1 MLTTRFDQAALV
13 GDLGGECEQR
23 QREKC
28 EEQEAKEEKKKKKN
42 RRVKIHVRRWGR
54 DPQGE
59 MRGGEKAPVA
69 NLLREY
75 DVIYGGY
82 YTEGQIN
89 GGY

>member
-1 MLTTRFDQAALV
+1 MVTLEGNVNKDRERSV
-13 GDLGGECEQR
+13 RNKR
-23 QREKC
+23 Q
-28 EEQEAKEEKKKKKN
+28 KKKRRKKN

-59 MRGGEKAPVA
+59 IRGGEKAPVA

>member
-1 MLTTRFDQAALV
+1 MTLEGNVNKDRERSV
-13 GDLGGECEQR
+13 RNKR
-23 QREKC
+23 Q
-28 EEQEAKEEKKKKKN
+28 KKKRRKKKN

>member
-1 MLTTRFDQAALV
+1 MNKDRERSV
-13 GDLGGECEQR
+13 RNKR
-23 QREKC
+23 Q
-28 EEQEAKEEKKKKKN
+28 KKKRRKKKN

-54 DPQGE
+54 DAQGE